1 MAKNL
6 KEIFPNGSD
15 DFLKKNSNL
24 RIALPPDNVVM
35 SENMSIQ
42 GLNANSDRVNALS
55 GKIPFNKVQGKPKAH
70 PHMDFLRQVVDLFQ
84 YHGWTVHA
92 QLTAWTKKGYR
103 TLVMGN
109 VGFPDVFGV
118 KENMIQGTAVA
129 FAFELKIPPDK
140 PSKEQLI
147 WIELLKDAGIVA
159 RVVEPNDWD
168 WLVKFASEGSEV
180 KIEDKDE

>member
-1 MAKNL
+1 MGNEWEPEAVAEML
-6 KEIFPNGSD
+6 KRN
-15 DFLKKNSNL
+15 
-24 RIALPPDNVVM
+24 PDITIHPD
-35 SENMSIQ
+35 SIYATKQ
-42 GLNANSDRVNALS
+42 GLNANSDRVNVLS
-55 GKIPFNKVQGKPKAH
+55 GGKIPFNKVQGKPKAH
-70 PHMDFLRQVVDLFQ
+70 PHMDFLRQVVDLFR
-84 YHGWTVHA
+84 YHGWIVHA

-180 KIEDKDE
+180 NE